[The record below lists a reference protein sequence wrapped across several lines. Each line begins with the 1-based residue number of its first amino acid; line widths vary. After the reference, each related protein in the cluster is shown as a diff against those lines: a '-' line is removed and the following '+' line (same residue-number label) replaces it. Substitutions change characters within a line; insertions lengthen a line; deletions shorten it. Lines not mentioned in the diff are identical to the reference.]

1 MSKRIPNPR
10 STIINKL
17 TELPFSLI
25 QRNRHQRITVY
36 LSANLTKATHSS
48 PPDDRSKKKVKF
60 RDEDDTNV
68 LAVNLNGAG
77 GSLVQSFK
85 DALLH
90 GQDDMMEVG
99 QSVEDGDDGGLGSGY
114 EEKDEDV
121 RSEEEG
127 DENDCE
133 GDMDGDGKESKD
145 NSLSSSDFSVD
156 TSGKI
161 PKIILSER
169 ARKHL
174 IRPWKYAVVVRLLGR
189 SIEEACRGKFARIAI
204 KVDLNK
210 PLLAKFDI
218 EGRVQNVEY
227 KGLYNICFSCG
238 CFRQNKDSCPGRI
251 PSSHDAMPVEGS
263 VQAGSHDG
271 GQSSK
276 VMEEEFG
283 EWMIAPTR
291 RRRPKQSKEAEK
303 RLGSNG
309 DNLGNGIKGSRLDA
323 LSNYVQEE

>member
-1 MSKRIPNPR
+1 
-10 STIINKL
+10 
-17 TELPFSLI
+17 
-25 QRNRHQRITVY
+25 
-36 LSANLTKATHSS
+36 
-48 PPDDRSKKKVKF
+48 
-60 RDEDDTNV
+60 
-68 LAVNLNGAG
+68 
-77 GSLVQSFK
+77 
-85 DALLH
+85 
-90 GQDDMMEVG
+90 
-99 QSVEDGDDGGLGSGY
+99 
-114 EEKDEDV
+114 
-121 RSEEEG
+121 
-127 DENDCE
+127 
-133 GDMDGDGKESKD
+133 MDGDGKESKD

-169 ARKHL
+169 AREHL

-189 SIEEACRGKFARIAI
+189 SIGYKSLCSQIESLWRPNGEYKVIDLSNDYFLVNLSQKFDYVHVLLEGPRWFGCGFLICPSNCTTKEYLRLIVELIGKHLRLIVELIGKLVHIDCNTEEACRGKFARIAI

-238 CFRQNKDSCPGRI
+238 CFGHNKDSCPERI
-251 PSSHDAMPVEGS
+251 PSSHEAMPVEGS

-271 GQSSK
+271 GQTSK

-291 RRRPKQSKEAEK
+291 RRRPKQGKEAEK